1 VKNKILFLQP
11 QSDIHKMSIETKN
24 SGKFEYAEAGEGHP
38 LVLLH
43 GLMGGLSNFDDVFH
57 YFSRRGYRVLIPKL
71 PLYTLPLLNTNVSS
85 LASYVVNFIK
95 ELKIAPVTLIGNSLG
110 GHISLIITKNHPE
123 LVHSLVLTGSS
134 GLYENAMGDSFPR
147 RGDYQYVANKTK
159 DVFYNKEVATK
170 ELIDEVYSIVNDR
183 NKVLRTLS
191 ISKSAIRH
199 NMAKDLVNMKLPV
212 CIIWGENDNVTPP
225 DVAKRFHDLLPNS
238 DLYWI
243 PECGHAAMM
252 ERPLEFNQILEKWLE
267 KVIVRSNAG

>member
-1 VKNKILFLQP
+1 
-11 QSDIHKMSIETKN
+11 MSIETKN